1 VGPGRPAGGPVGR
14 CWSAWFEGLKLRGEP
29 GGVSVLA
36 GPVTDQ
42 SALYGL
48 LARVG
53 DLGLVLLSVRRIIPE
68 QEEEEESPWTNRP
81 WEGRA

>member
-1 VGPGRPAGGPVGR
+1 M
-14 CWSAWFEGLKLRGEP
+14 
-29 GGVSVLA
+29 SVLA